1 MRFIYLS
8 TTKEKS
14 DFETIEKAVKYFEAF
29 IKDPDKAF
37 NFKSKISRKNF
48 RAEEDIFFLK
58 TARIKGNNT
67 FIVIAY
73 ARSATAVLEQPK
85 KEYSDYPYCFK
96 LDTNSVKIFPDG
108 IDIEYFNSFIYE
120 KRIKGI
126 TKTDFFTSNISNGRY
141 IGSPAWRYFNDE
153 DSELIMDWFKEFSFD
168 HTVFFLSEE
177 KKFCN
182 QTNNLFCGA
191 L

>member
-8 TTKEKS
+8 TTKEKG
-14 DFETIEKAVKYFEAF
+14 DLETIEKAVKYFEAF
-29 IKDPDKAF
+29 IKEPEKHF

-48 RAEEDIFFLK
+48 RPDEDIFFLK
-58 TARIKGNNT
+58 TARIEGKNT
-67 FIVIAY
+67 FIVVAY
-73 ARSATAVLEQPK
+73 ARSATAVLEQPEK
-85 KEYSDYPYCFK
+85 GYGYPYCFK
-96 LDTNSVKIFPDG
+96 LASNSLKIFPDG

-120 KRIKGI
+120 KKIRGI
-126 TKTDFFTSNISNGRY
+126 TKRDFFTSNISDGKY
-141 IGSPAWRYFNDE
+141 IGSPAWRYFNEE
-153 DSELIMDWFKEFSFD
+153 DSDLIMNWFKDFLFD
-168 HTVFFLSEE
+168 HTVYFLSEE

>member
-8 TTKEKS
+8 TTKEKG
-14 DFETIEKAVKYFEAF
+14 DFETIEKTVKYFEAF
-29 IKDPDKAF
+29 IKEPEKHF

-48 RAEEDIFFLK
+48 RPDEDIFFLK
-58 TARIKGNNT
+58 TARIEGKNT
-67 FIVIAY
+67 FIIVAY
-73 ARSATAVLEQPK
+73 ARSATAVLEQPEK
-85 KEYSDYPYCFK
+85 GYADYPYCFK
-96 LDTNSVKIFPDG
+96 LASNSLKIFPDG

-120 KRIKGI
+120 KKIRGI
-126 TKTDFFTSNISNGRY
+126 TKRDFFTSNISKGKY

-153 DSELIMDWFKEFSFD
+153 DSDLIMDWFKDFLFE
-168 HTVFFLSEE
+168 HTVYFLSKE

-191 L
+191 S

>member
-8 TTKEKS
+8 TAKEKG
-14 DFETIEKAVKYFEAF
+14 DLETIEKAVKYFEAF
-29 IKDPDKAF
+29 IKEPEKVF

-48 RAEEDIFFLK
+48 SPDEDIFFLK
-58 TARIKGNNT
+58 TGKVDGKNT

-73 ARSATAVLEQPK
+73 GKSVTAVLDQSK
-85 KEYSDYPYCFK
+85 KGYEEYPYCFK
-96 LDTNSVKIFPDG
+96 LDPKNLKIFPDG

-126 TKTDFFTSNISNGRY
+126 TKVDFFTSNISNGKY
-141 IGSPAWRYFNDE
+141 IGSPAWRYFNE
-153 DSELIMDWFKEFSFD
+153 KDSKLIMNWFKEFLFD
-168 HTVFFLSEE
+168 HTIYFLSEE
-177 KKFCN
+177 RKFCD
-182 QTNNLFCGA
+182 QTSNLFCGV